1 MDKKVNIPKK
11 GAGRRLAARL
21 KELGKQKPPQ
31 SLIDKI
37 IKQAEEKMSA
47 MPAAPKKDMDLE

>member
-21 KELGKQKPPQ
+21 NELGKQRPPQ
-31 SLIDKI
+31 SLVDKI
-37 IKQAEEKMSA
+37 IKEAEEMKKSA
-47 MPAAPKKDMDLE
+47 TQTVKRNE